1 MIENNALLPVYT
13 DERRAADAPATG
25 ARWTA
30 LFASLQEEEAEVAPD
45 DAADVVVSD
54 AAPAA
59 LTVTPFPFS
68 PPLAKGEPIEGC
80 AVMQKPTET
89 LRHPA
94 NNGGATPVAATAVL
108 RDEAAAQQDT
118 LTTALDSDLP
128 GDSGAKSPAATA
140 SPTQQD
146 AAAPWY
152 AARPLFIEGSYPAIF
167 LARSSSAETIR
178 SAFDPQTRWTSDLEI
193 EDLTDEH
200 TTPRT
205 ANVEFSGSLIE
216 EASSLPKDSSARTEP
231 LSSSVGNERP
241 SVGDFDGRIH
251 AKAEIVAATLR
262 NQTEGD
268 FASDVA
274 SDQPDPSAIPRAA
287 NDPVEAGRLVQALNV
302 ETETQ
307 APVTISRVRALLS
320 TDAQS
325 AHRVNGASRL
335 EQSASNCPAPT
346 EHLSTATARDQTRG
360 AGAESAPSHQVQA
373 PLIAAARE
381 NVRLRSLD
389 IQLHP
394 AELGT
399 VRARLRRDP
408 EGRISA
414 TLAVET
420 EAARQA
426 LASGLDEL
434 RQAFERAGLVA
445 DRIDVVADART
456 SSTFAQA
463 NQQERRHD
471 GERRPSS
478 GVAADL
484 SAARLPSNETTASST
499 SEKLISLRA

>member
-1 MIENNALLPVYT
+1 MMIENNALLPVST

-25 ARWTA
+25 ALWTA
-30 LFASLQEEEAEVAPD
+30 LFDSLQDVTAEVAHD
-45 DAADVVVSD
+45 EAADEIASD

-59 LTVTPFPFS
+59 LTVAPFPFS
-68 PPLAKGEPIEGC
+68 PPLAKGEPTEDC
-80 AVMQKPTET
+80 AVMQKPTEI
-89 LRHPA
+89 LRRPA
-94 NNGGATPVAATAVL
+94 NDGSATPVATAVL
-108 RDEAAAQQDT
+108 RDAAAAPQDA
-118 LTTALDSDLP
+118 LATAFDANRP
-128 GDSGAKSPAATA
+128 GDSDAKSPAATV

-146 AAAPWY
+146 AAEPWY
-152 AARPLFIEGSYPAIF
+152 AARLLFIEGPHPAIF

-178 SAFDPQTRWTSDLEI
+178 SAFDSQTRWTSDLEI
-193 EDLTDEH
+193 EDLADEH
-200 TTPRT
+200 TTPRDVG
-205 ANVEFSGSLIE
+205 AELNGSLIE
-216 EASSLPKDSSARTEP
+216 EAPSMPKDSSVRTEP

-241 SVGDFDGRIH
+241 SVGDFGGRIH

-302 ETETQ
+302 EAETQ

-381 NVRLRSLD
+381 TVRLRSLD

-484 SAARLPSNETTASST
+484 SAARLPSNEITASST